1 MLRQGVGAEER
12 RWTQPLCLQCP
23 LLVVK
28 VIKYWF
34 GEMSKY
40 FASHFAV
47 QKHGVVPPRTPQT
60 GPAVSTSSFIC
71 VFFGFSNYPP
81 QKPQHFTASET
92 LENVWQR
99 FVSSFNAHGF
109 ASRFIFGLP

>member
-1 MLRQGVGAEER
+1 MLRQRVGAEEGT
-12 RWTQPLCLQCP
+12 WTHPLCLQCP

-47 QKHGVVPPRTPQT
+47 QKHGVVPHWTAQT
-60 GPAVSTSSFIC
+60 GPAVRTGSLIS
-71 VFFGFSNYPP
+71 VFFGFSDYPP
-81 QKPQHFTASET
+81 QSPGISLLLK
-92 LENVWQR
+92 LCNLWQW
-99 FVSSFNAHGF
+99 FLACFNAHIL
-109 ASRFIFGLP
+109 ASRFIFRLP